1 MLSSLLPYTA
11 NITRPIIINSWW
23 EDYKSYETIYS
34 SIKCRYYY
42 NKQNLRNTNIWSE
55 TPLDN
60 LNVIIDSANTN
71 VKVWDEIEILDNTL
85 SSIWTYLISDVK
97 AQRLFNSI
105 NHIELK
111 IWKI

>member
-1 MLSSLLPYTA
+1 MLLLPYTA

-23 EDYKSYETIYS
+23 EDYKSYEVIYS
-34 SIKCRYYY
+34 SIKCRYYN
-42 NKQNLRNTNIWSE
+42 NKQDLKNTNIWSE
-55 TPLDN
+55 TSLDS
-60 LNVIIDSANTN
+60 LNVIIEPTN
-71 VKVWDEIEILDNTL
+71 SNIEVWDEIEILDSTL

-97 AQRLFNSI
+97 AQRLINTI